1 MKIESSHFKGLRVI
15 SSTDILQ
22 ERFMALKSLPYL
34 LLIPLFCPAL
44 TRARKGFLAV
54 GGLESIFA
62 LVPSWISKIS
72 KEVRRVFF
80 AMAQPWI
87 SKKVW
92 RVFLQWF
99 HPGFQKRFGEYFCN
113 DFILDFKKVLES
125 IFAVVSSLI
134 SKKL

>member
-1 MKIESSHFKGLRVI
+1 
-15 SSTDILQ
+15 
-22 ERFMALKSLPYL
+22 MALKSLPYL

-62 LVPSWISKIS
+62 LVPSSISK
-72 KEVRRVFF
+72 
-80 AMAQPWI
+80 I

-99 HPGFQKRFGEYFCN
+99 NPGFQKKAWRVFLQWFHPGF
-113 DFILDFKKVLES
+113 
-125 IFAVVSSLI
+125 
-134 SKKL
+134 